1 MQLTT
6 APAPMTEA
14 MAVATAAIIFRTI
27 LILFMF
33 ILFFNFYIF
42 TFFFSRALT
51 SCLFAVAKLYLF
63 SLRSGE
69 LPLPGQILNYIY
81 TVFQA
86 VEQPYNNII

>member
-6 APAPMTEA
+6 ALAPRTEA

-33 ILFFNFYIF
+33 IIFSFFHFYIF
-42 TFFFSRALT
+42 LASLLSRALT
-51 SCLFAVAKLYLF
+51 SCLFAVAKVYLF

-69 LPLPGQILNYIY
+69 MPQPGQILNEIHI
-81 TVFQA
+81 T
-86 VEQPYNNII
+86 